1 MLDACG
7 HVRRAA
13 ALCSPITV
21 ESRSSAHPVAGRTV
35 KEAAVWKTVDSLGLL
50 LLGAYSKSSG
60 GGGPR
65 SYCGSVG
72 RAAGSGVQKHED
84 KLAPAGILASNQ

>member
-1 MLDACG
+1 MPCG
-7 HVRRAA
+7 HVRRTA

-21 ESRSSAHPVAGRTV
+21 ESRSLAHPVARRTM
-35 KEAAVWKTVDSLGLL
+35 KAAVWKTVDFLGLM

-60 GGGPR
+60 GGPR

-72 RAAGSGVQKHED
+72 WAAGNGMQKHED